1 MKHRL
6 WEKSWNSGHYYAQ
19 FKRQLLMALEPSL
32 GTGDAG
38 QHQEEEDVGLFPE
51 EFTLKKGK
59 PISSISTG
67 WLEDGCT

>member
-1 MKHRL
+1 
-6 WEKSWNSGHYYAQ
+6 
-19 FKRQLLMALEPSL
+19 MALEPSL

-38 QHQEEEDVGLFPE
+38 QHQEGEDVDLFPE
-51 EFTLKKGK
+51 ELTLKKGR